1 LIGVFAKAQQDF
13 PKGIGVKRSLFV
25 KQNTVGAKDL
35 IDCSRLDLN
44 SLIKGLR
51 EEYSLMKKK
60 K

>member
-1 LIGVFAKAQQDF
+1 MFATAQQDF

-51 EEYSLMKKK
+51 EEYNLMKKK